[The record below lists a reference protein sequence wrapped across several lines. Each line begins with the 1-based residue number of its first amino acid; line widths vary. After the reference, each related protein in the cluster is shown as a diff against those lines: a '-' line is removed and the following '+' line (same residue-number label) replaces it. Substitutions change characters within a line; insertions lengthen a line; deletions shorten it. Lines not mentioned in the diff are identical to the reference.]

1 MKREMKREEEIND
14 CVHSLD
20 VRVATIETDIKWIK
34 ERIGKL
40 ESKVNYLI
48 LSVILTLIIGI
59 LIKVI

>member
-1 MKREMKREEEIND
+1 MKRKMKREEEIND